1 MPYYPKN
8 KILTNQYTRGKEY
21 VIKDNKED
29 YSGYYYILSNGKF
42 YVGKEPNQAPQQEL
56 IKLTL
61 HSNTQVISSNFTLP
75 IPFYPQP
82 TDKDRKIGYMV
93 RYFIKRRN
101 ADFTTIKEISKSD
114 YELFNN
120 NPNVDANLYV
130 TVLLNWKITGP
141 LYDDFRDKNYPKAG
155 IIDTNKKL
163 VILKER
169 IFPGFS
175 NYFNDYSQ
183 FSSSSK

>member
-1 MPYYPKN
+1 MPYYPKS
-8 KILTNQYTRGKEY
+8 KILTNQYTRGQEY
-21 VIKDNKED
+21 VIKNSNQD
-29 YSGYYYILSNGKF
+29 YSGYYYILSNGKL
-42 YVGKEPNQAPQQEL
+42 YVGKEPNQSPQQEL

-61 HSNTQVISSNFTLP
+61 HNNTQVVSSNFILP
-75 IPFYPQP
+75 ISFYPQP
-82 TDKDRKIGYMV
+82 NNEDYKRGYMM

-114 YELFNN
+114 YELFNSN
-120 NPNVDANLYV
+120 LNVDTNLYV
-130 TVLLNWKITGP
+130 VISLNWKITGP

-175 NYFNDYSQ
+175 NYFHDYSQ
-183 FSSSSK
+183 FSSSLK